1 MAKHNKTKKSAR
13 PETAY
18 KVETSKFGLFGI
30 RMLVSLLTLLLLA
43 AYAVGYFMTERAS
56 KSVYV
61 ISPYIALAIPI
72 LLSVCGTVLLWQ
84 VKTIVPRALYGKAIK
99 MPKAA
104 AAVAAVLAA
113 LVLVCDFVIAAF
125 ADKEAHLKDE
135 LPFLLMCALCCIL
148 SAAVI
153 AVRRAIKCSEI
164 SQVTAPPPPP
174 PAPPYPPY
182 DMQGQQDIMDR
193 DFGDRDR

>member
-1 MAKHNKTKKSAR
+1 MARHTKTKKTAR
-13 PETAY
+13 SELAY

-30 RMLVSLLTLLLLA
+30 RLLVSILTLLLIA
-43 AYAVGYFMTERAS
+43 AYTVGFFMTERAS

-72 LLSVCGTVLLWQ
+72 LLTVCGTVLLWQ
-84 VKTIVPRALYGKAIK
+84 VKAIFPRALYGKAIK

-104 AAVAAVLAA
+104 ATVTAVLAV
-113 LVLVCDFVIAAF
+113 LVLVCDFIIAAF
-125 ADKEAHLKDE
+125 ADKQAHLKDE

-148 SAAVI
+148 SVAVI

-174 PAPPYPPY
+174 APPYPGY
-182 DMQGQQDIMDR
+182 DMPGQQDIMDR